1 MANVV
6 SNELTIVGD
15 EEELKRFRE
24 LLANPEEDRLL
35 DYQKVAPIRKHTDDW
50 RADRIAVW
58 GSKWNACA
66 IMGGEIEDKT
76 LQYYFE
82 SAWSPV
88 VPVIQV
94 MARKF
99 PKLSF
104 DYRFHECGED
114 FSGQLFFQNRTLQ
127 QKRVGIWGAVP
138 FLRKWGD
145 NRYTVESK

>member
-15 EEELKRFRE
+15 ENELKRFSE
-24 LLANPEEDRLL
+24 FVANPEEDRLL
-35 DYQKVAPIRKHTDDW
+35 DYRKIAPIRKHTDDW
-50 RADRIAVW
+50 RADHIAVW
-58 GSKWNACA
+58 GSKWNACS
-66 IMGGEIEDKT
+66 IMGGEIEDKR

-88 VPVIQV
+88 VPVIQA

-104 DYRFHECGED
+104 DYRFHESGED
-114 FSGQLFFQNRTLQ
+114 FSGQLIFKNRDLQ
-127 QKRVGIWGAVP
+127 LRRIGIWGAVP
-138 FLRKWGD
+138 FSRKWG
-145 NRYTVESK
+145 NTRYPVENK